1 MFYFKQHRIFVQ
13 WLKILLKSTCQKLNG
28 WTACK
33 IGVNQT
39 SVKLTPINPKSIF
52 FSLIDVGVASNSR
65 KSERLFLKEIRILI
79 FYRKKSAKIVK
90 IKRNDS

>member
-1 MFYFKQHRIFVQ
+1 MDGQHA
-13 WLKILLKSTCQKLNG
+13 KLV
-28 WTACK
+28 C
-33 IGVNQT
+33 NQT
-39 SVKLTPINPKSIF
+39 SVKLTPINPKSIFF

>member
-1 MFYFKQHRIFVQ
+1 MDGQHA
-13 WLKILLKSTCQKLNG
+13 KLV
-28 WTACK
+28 C
-33 IGVNQT
+33 NQT